1 MDDNQDNNPLKRYER
16 QMCLDIY
23 KLQVEMLNE
32 SSNRRVNVNRYYMYA
47 MSFLVLALSAFI
59 ANKSGI
65 FNIGAATSSTNEVS
79 SLFISFALCGI
90 SLLGA
95 AITES
100 WIQNAS
106 GYLRSNSNRE
116 EIIRSLE
123 VELPYSFHERMYGL
137 EDNTDYIQLAH
148 HELYAPLIFRTGFLI
163 VVFIGTS
170 YLRDMFGYLF
180 YAVIAALG
188 ILLLQS
194 FYTKFQILPMRS
206 EDNEK

>member
-1 MDDNQDNNPLKRYER
+1 MGDNQDNNPLKRYER

-65 FNIGAATSSTNEVS
+65 FNIGVATSSTNEIS

-106 GYLRSNSNRE
+106 GYLISNSNRE

-123 VELPYSFHERMYGL
+123 VKLPYSFHEQMYGL
-137 EDNTDYIQLAH
+137 EDSKDYIQLAR
-148 HELYAPLIFRTGFLI
+148 HELHAPLIFTI
-163 VVFIGTS
+163 VWTVSSI
-170 YLRDMFGYLF
+170 
-180 YAVIAALG
+180 
-188 ILLLQS
+188 
-194 FYTKFQILPMRS
+194 
-206 EDNEK
+206 